1 MLQKEKHE
9 KIICEIA
16 LRGDT
21 FGVSEMDNLPV
32 ACDSIRCENCLFYEI
47 GCALGRQGWLN
58 SEYTEPK
65 RVFTEEQKNFI
76 RACDDIKYIAR
87 DKSGSLFAY
96 SKKPRKGLVAWSGEL
111 MIYVVINFPQITWE
125 DKEPTSREEILGE
138 VGTIEETSRAM
149 SDFVLENN
157 AKYDIELSKRLI
169 AAGYRKQS
177 DTAREIKEKI
187 FEKGQFFFSKVV
199 SKDIYE
205 VSFTMT
211 LGEFNKIIA
220 QYDVEVEE

>member
-1 MLQKEKHE
+1 MLQRDKHE
-9 KIICEIA
+9 KTICEIA

-47 GCALGRQGWLN
+47 GCALGRQAWLN

-65 RVFTEEQKNFI
+65 RVFTEEQKSFI
-76 RACDDIKYIAR
+76 RACNDIKYIAR

-96 SKKPRKGLVAWSGEL
+96 SKKPHKGLVAWSGEL

-138 VGTIEETSRAM
+138 VETIEETAQAM
-149 SDFVLENN
+149 SDFVLELGT
-157 AKYDIELSKRLI
+157 KYDIELSKHLI
-169 AAGYRKQS
+169 AKEYRKQS
-177 DTAREIKEKI
+177 NTAKEVIIKVLSIIQNE
-187 FEKGQFFFSKVV
+187 
-199 SKDIYE
+199 YE
-205 VSFTMT
+205 YYPDGMT
-211 LGEFNKIIA
+211 LGTYA
-220 QYDVEVEE
+220 QLRKEISELAAKYGVEV